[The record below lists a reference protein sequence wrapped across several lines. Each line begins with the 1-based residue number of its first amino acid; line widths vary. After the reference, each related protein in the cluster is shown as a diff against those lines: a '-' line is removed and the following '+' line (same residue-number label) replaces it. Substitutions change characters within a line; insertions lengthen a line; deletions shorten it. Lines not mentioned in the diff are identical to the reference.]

1 MSSTPVPNQL
11 GRSVRTLANSVL
23 RAVREV
29 DARTPPERDRSVDG
43 IRAAAICA
51 VVLGHWLVTAPTLWE
66 DGALRVSSP
75 LRAMPDLA
83 FLSWLLQALALF
95 FFVGGY
101 SAARGYDRARGRGEG
116 YPGWLRTRIARLGR
130 PVVVVTAVW
139 GAAVTL
145 MSVAGVP
152 EATLRTSLLM
162 VLQPLWF
169 LGVYAVVTALTPVA
183 VAAERRLGTG
193 AALLSFGAVI
203 ALDLLHLAG
212 PLPEWTGYGNLIL
225 VWLTAYLLGVSRER
239 GRLRRWRA
247 GFVLLGAV
255 VGLILLTTRFGYPVS
270 AVGVPGADRSNMA
283 PPSALLPVL
292 GAVQIGVA
300 ALLAPALG
308 RILRRPVPWAAVAW
322 LNLNALT
329 VFCWHLTA
337 LSLPAVASSV
347 LLSSPV
353 AGLASAPEG
362 TEWLTGRLVWL
373 PAFVA
378 VTGLLCLLFGRFER
392 PWAGW
397 FARPGTRFVFGVGT
411 AVFAVA
417 AVLLY

>member
-1 MSSTPVPNQL
+1 MSSDPTANRL
-11 GRSVRTLANSVL
+11 GRSVRALANGTL
-23 RAVREV
+23 RAAREV
-29 DARTPPERDRSVDG
+29 DARTPPGRDRSVDG

-83 FLSWLLQALALF
+83 FLSWVLQALALF

-116 YPGWLRTRIARLGR
+116 YPTWLRARLARLGR
-130 PVVVVTAVW
+130 PVVMVTAIW
-139 GAAVTL
+139 G
-145 MSVAGVP
+145 VALALLTVADVP
-152 EATLRTSLLM
+152 EATLRTALLL

-169 LGVYAVVTALTPVA
+169 LGVYAVVTTLTPVA

-193 AALLSFGAVI
+193 ATLLVFGAVI

-212 PLPEWTGYGNLIL
+212 PLPEWTGYGNLVL
-225 VWLTAYLLGVSRER
+225 VWLTAYLVGISWGR

-247 GFVLLGAV
+247 GFLLL
-255 VGLILLTTRFGYPVS
+255 VGLVGLFLLTTRLEYPVS

-292 GAVQIGVA
+292 GAAQIGVA
-300 ALLAPALG
+300 ALLAPALV
-308 RILRRPVPWAAVAW
+308 RVLRRPVPWAAVAW

-353 AGLASAPEG
+353 AGLTSAPEDA
-362 TEWLTGRLVWL
+362 EWLTARLAWL
-373 PAFVA
+373 PVFAA
-378 VTGLLCLLFGRFER
+378 VTGLLCLLFGRFEQ

-411 AVFAVA
+411 TVFVVA